1 MTKEAHE
8 QEHNETTF
16 IQYEKNHQ
24 LELKHE
30 EFLMDV
36 TEIVTEL
43 TGKGLHL
50 DLWWEHSV
58 MAERET
64 HQGRQGPDEVIQK
77 TILGYA

>member
-1 MTKEAHE
+1 
-8 QEHNETTF
+8 
-16 IQYEKNHQ
+16 
-24 LELKHE
+24 
-30 EFLMDV
+30 MDV

-64 HQGRQGPDEVIQK
+64 HQGRQGPGEVIQK